1 MTQSTRTRLMRL
13 PKHEQEIHVLENPLS
28 SHDSGPASPTKSM
41 GKGDDYD
48 YQAPLTAIT
57 LLPNSRWLVVRRNL
71 HRIRFMGMKDGGQQ
85 TQQLPDFYLGLQM
98 TRELKRAQEEIK
110 NVDKEENFHAI
121 KQFALAMGKERK
133 KTFDIS
139 HIKPDDSLIYDRLG
153 EEPLPLQNLLYYFS
167 KQDIQQGT
175 VFWEF
180 LNGVNQVMNLKRK
193 RTVLVQRLQR
203 LALTFAVIIYG
214 WIGAMLF
221 LLIVSVITTAT
232 RMNDPE
238 VLWTEPAFDVYSDSL
253 RALR

>member
-1 MTQSTRTRLMRL
+1 MRL

-28 SHDSGPASPTKSM
+28 SRDSGGPVSPTKST
-41 GKGDDYD
+41 GQQDD

-57 LLPNSRWLVVRRNL
+57 LLPNSGWLVVRRNL
-71 HRIRFMGMKDGGQQ
+71 HRIRFLGKKDGGQQ
-85 TQQLPDFYLGLQM
+85 TQLPDFYLGLQM

-203 LALTFAVIIYG
+203 LALTFAMIIYA
-214 WIGAMLF
+214 WIGGMLF

-238 VLWTEPAFDVYSDSL
+238 VLWTEPTFDLYSDSL
-253 RALR
+253 RTLR